1 MPTLDSLL
9 KFNNRITRG
18 LLKADK
24 TIDSLTGTIEKA
36 DKAFRQLTRTVKTL
50 SEEMN
55 SLINL
60 ISGSKAA
67 LKFETSA
74 RITINNNVS
83 ADLDEIYRK
92 LQRLDGTTATPTLK
106 VNDGASTVLDSV
118 NSKLEK
124 MKGSVLEIAGAIT
137 GSSSGGLLFAGQS
150 AFEMDTRAAAV
161 TRLEVPYITSAVQ
174 SIYYDDKA
182 GTSRAAVLES
192 LLNIAQQTDL
202 SEDELTEATRS
213 SSRLNSLFPHVDP
226 REITRAQTTFYNAMG
241 SEFSRTGDSLAYIYR
256 NAGDQYRDLFDTFNK
271 YATTFSKLQIS
282 PEQLASGLIAG
293 QKAGGFNYDAL
304 AESVREWGIRSMN
317 ERNDEVLEAYEKL
330 FGADKSQTLLN
341 QLAEEKITGQRFL
354 VEIASA
360 ISASNNLSEI
370 SEMGSLLFGAKF
382 DDNDKAITEFIK
394 GLSTSADT
402 AGELDRQFKTISSGP
417 IIPIIESTR
426 NLQGLLEDTGRSILE
441 GVAPSFDRLNKW
453 MMSPEGQKSIVDF
466 TTAITKLAV
475 VFGDALAQGIQW
487 FIENIEWLIP
497 MIVGLTSLLVP
508 LFAAA
513 KGFKIYKEL
522 LPVFKAIAWIF
533 RGKKGSGGGLIG
545 LIQKLLKVPWLSR
558 IGGFIDIGWR
568 FVTMILGGIGKALK
582 WLGQGFMIVLRW
594 VQPILPWLGRIIGWG
609 LRFLPVIG
617 WIVTGLTAIWYAWKY
632 WDRIKAWVTNNADWL
647 LPLLGPIGQVID
659 LFRKWPELK
668 ERLAVWFSWFGDRWT
683 ELNGWLS
690 DAGIWIADVYNEW
703 LTWEGL
709 QDKLTGLFVWLDE
722 RLGGLLTKLAEVGI
736 KMAELGNGVGQVF
749 SGDFKLGWPKWLGG
763 EGLIQLSEKVDG
775 SHARGISNIPFD
787 GYRAILHKGETVL
800 PRPEAEILRNMAARP
815 HTGQAGKTINVT
827 FSGAQ
832 HFHNEADE
840 DRLVTKVVKAI
851 DHLLGE
857 EEDVGYKG
865 GFAF

>member
-24 TIDSLTGTIEKA
+24 TIGNITATIKKA
-36 DKAFRQLTRTVKTL
+36 DKAFQQLTRTVETL
-50 SEEMN
+50 NKGMN

-60 ISGSKAA
+60 VSGSKAA
-67 LKFETSA
+67 LKLEASA
-74 RITINNNVS
+74 VLTINNNVS
-83 ADLDEIYRK
+83 AELDGVNRK
-92 LQRLDGTTATPTLK
+92 IQRLDGTTATPTLK
-106 VNDGASTVLDSV
+106 VNDGASAVLDNV

-161 TRLEVPYITSAVQ
+161 TGLEVPYITSAVQ

-192 LLNIAQQTDL
+192 LLNISQQTDL
-202 SEDELTEATRS
+202 SGDELTEAAQS
-213 SSRLNSLFPHVDP
+213 SSRLNSLFPHADP

-241 SEFSRTGDSLAYIYR
+241 SEFGRTGDSLAYIYR

-282 PEQLASGLIAG
+282 PEQIASGLVAG

-304 AESVREWGIRSMN
+304 AESVREWGIRSIN
-317 ERNDEVLEAYEKL
+317 ERNDEVLAAYEKL
-330 FGADKSQTLLN
+330 FGKAGAEERLN
-341 QLAEEKITGQRFL
+341 KLKTGELTGQQFLAET
-354 VEIASA
+354 ASA
-360 ISASNNLSEI
+360 MSASNNLSEMPG
-370 SEMGSLLFGAKF
+370 MGGLLFGAKF
-382 DDNDKAITEFIK
+382 DDNDNAITEFIK

-453 MMSPEGQKSIVDF
+453 MMSPEGQKSIEEF
-466 TTAITKLAV
+466 IISITKLAV

-497 MIVGLTSLLVP
+497 TIVGLTSLLVP
-508 LFAAA
+508 FFAAA

-522 LPVFKAIAWIF
+522 LPVFKGIAWIF
-533 RGKKGSGGGLIG
+533 RGQKGSGGGLVG
-545 LIQKLLKVPWLSR
+545 LIRKLLKVPWLSR
-558 IGGFIDIGWR
+558 IGSFIDVGWR
-568 FVTMILGGIGKALK
+568 FITMILGGMGKGLK
-582 WLGQGFMIVLRW
+582 WLGQAFMW
-594 VQPILPWLGRIIGWG
+594 VMKGLQPILPWLGRIIGWG

-617 WIVTGLTAIWYAWKY
+617 WIITGLTAIWYAWKY
-632 WDRIKAWVTNNADWL
+632 WDQIKAWVTKNADWL

-659 LFRKWPELK
+659 LFRKWPEIK
-668 ERLAVWFSWFGDRWT
+668 EMLAVWFSWFGERWT
-683 ELNGWLS
+683 ELKGWLGN
-690 DAGIWIADVYNEW
+690 AGTWITDVYNEW

-722 RLGGLLTKLAEVGI
+722 KLGGLLTKLVEVGI
-736 KMAELGNGVGQVF
+736 KMAEMGNGVGEIV
-749 SGDFKLGWPKWLGG
+749 SGNFKLGMPKWLGG
-763 EGLIQLSEKVDG
+763 GGIIQLKEKVDG
-775 SHARGISNIPFD
+775 SHAQGISNIPFD

-800 PRPEAEILRNMAARP
+800 PRPEAEVLRSMATRP
-815 HTGQAGKTINVT
+815 QTGQAGKIINVT

-840 DRLVTKVVKAI
+840 DRLVTKVVRAI
-851 DHLLGE
+851 DNLLGE